1 MFHHCLSYCLK
12 HNVFVINIQ
21 FSIMERKKAIIL
33 LLVLQLSICCD
44 GQTSQSLCKGDTCY
58 VSADDIFFLGE
69 MIHSNQLIILT
80 ADEIRVD
87 ESSGFIVIENVSN
100 LTISGGESGSLFEC
114 FENST
119 FGLHFKNT
127 TNVILTRLRIK
138 NCGSFVPKYLLP
150 YTTYLI
156 DTVVHGDYLQS
167 TSSSLLIEMSRNMK
181 LSRVHIENSP
191 EVALTIIDFEINVS
205 SNDPRF
211 SVHPFNPRV
220 TYNTVHNSFEASV
233 MMESLLLEKSVIANS
248 PTGIFSRSTGNI
260 LIKNV
265 EVINCSLIF
274 LWGGCVTVRES
285 LTMNS
290 SLLYMRHHHL
300 HVIGG
305 RILFYGNNTITKLL
319 QVLDCHLFI
328 KDNSEVMFKNI
339 FNSYDTIVF
348 VYSSNMTLH
357 RSTVTFTGITRTYHI
372 FDLHTSYLNMV
383 NNSSLIITNIS
394 MDDFGALVLLE
405 QSRWTMEYS
414 TGLFIT
420 NNLQLSI
427 KFNQM
432 NASIDGQVRIANN
445 TLKYNSLSSGVL
457 HIDNSSVVFHGS
469 LEVVDNREIGAITAS
484 NSDLYLINTATFS
497 NNYASNGG
505 AITLISSFMYVSPNA
520 TVEFTRNFARWF
532 GGAIYISKPRID
544 YTTCNTF
551 ICSIRVPYD
560 TAKCKW
566 FSITFNQNKAGIAG
580 NAIYGGYT
588 FACSPSQRCNLCY
601 DYYGPEIY
609 VYNGVKDSS
618 DLSDFTSDP
627 TRVCFCENGIP
638 DCYKC
643 TDSIAV
649 HPGEYFNLSVATV
662 GYGLGT
668 VPGSVI
674 AMGSRDVSEGL
685 LFGNELQNSQEV
697 RGTECQDVRY
707 SVMSERDI
715 DQIALAVEMQSLL
728 VSPYDASVSISQLD
742 PVEKFSVKFFH
753 IPIFLDVHLLP
764 CPVGFQLVR
773 GKCDCHQILLDN
785 NIDTCFFSNGTGH
798 ILRLAPYWIGLP
810 NYKNLS
816 IIVHPH
822 CPFDYCQSKDIS
834 ITAEFPNTQCQYQ
847 RSGVL
852 CGSCCEGLSIILG
865 SSECKKCSNSYL
877 GLVGIFILAG
887 IVLVVILSLLNMTV
901 SVGTLN
907 GLILFANT
915 LQANHTTFLPPTTY
929 NNLVLFF
936 STFIAWL
943 NLDLGIPTCFFD
955 GLTTYIKTW
964 LQFLFPLYILALCG
978 VIIIASKYSIRV
990 TELFGSNAVSVL
1002 ATLVLLSYTKILRI
1016 LITVFSFTTLTGS
1029 QGYHSVVWLAD
1040 GNIKYF
1046 EPKHAILFL
1055 VALLVLLLLGVP
1067 YTLTLTAAP
1076 WIQRSRFPWVSSLYN
1091 KFKPLFDAYMG
1102 PYKDSC
1108 CYWTGMLLL
1117 VRVVLIVLFSSIGNT
1132 NTVAGPQLNLLFL
1145 SIASSLL
1152 LAFTSALRPYK
1163 NKLLNGLEIFHLTIL
1178 LTLSLSNLYF
1188 SNLNSSNG
1196 PRTYIYT
1203 VLVGISFLVLF
1214 GVCISHIWYRVKK
1227 TGTGRR
1233 PEPPEREEEEWRPL
1247 WQRAR
1252 ITAEDEDKDREVSIL
1267 TAGATNTISYR
1278 GRRESLEELIA
1289 DNAQTAMR

>member
-1 MFHHCLSYCLK
+1 
-12 HNVFVINIQ
+12 
-21 FSIMERKKAIIL
+21 MEGKKAIIL
-33 LLVLQLSICCD
+33 LLVLQLTICCD
-44 GQTSQSLCKGDTCY
+44 GQSSQSLCKGDTCY

-80 ADEIRVD
+80 SVEISVD

-100 LTISGGESGSLFEC
+100 LTISGGESGSLIEC
-114 FENST
+114 FEDSS

-127 TNVILTRLRIK
+127 TNVILTRLRIN
-138 NCGSFVPKYLLP
+138 NCGSFIPKYLMQYISENHQITINYNYLP
-150 YTTYLI
+150 SFSHLT
-156 DTVVHGDYLQS
+156 
-167 TSSSLLIEMSRNMK
+167 SLLIELSRNMK
-181 LSRVHIENSP
+181 LSSVHIENCP
-191 EVALTIIDFEINVS
+191 GVALTVTDYTTNKNSID
-205 SNDPRF
+205 PML
-211 SVHPFNPRV
+211 SVNPKLKLSDD
-220 TYNTVHNSFEASV
+220 TISHSPEGSV
-233 MMESLLLEKSVIANS
+233 MMESLLLEKTIIANS
-248 PTGIFSRSTGNI
+248 PAGIISRSKGHI
-260 LIKNV
+260 LINTL
-265 EVINCSLIF
+265 EVINCRVTF
-274 LWGGCVTVRES
+274 LCEGYVTVRES
-285 LTMNS
+285 LTMNNS
-290 SLLYMRHHHL
+290 SLYIKYQHL
-300 HVIGG
+300 HVIGSN
-305 RILFYGNNTITKLL
+305 ILFYVLQTFNCYLL
-319 QVLDCHLFI
+319 LT
-328 KDNSEVMFKNI
+328 DNSKMMFKNMT
-339 FNSYDTIVF
+339 F
-348 VYSSNMTLH
+348 SSTYPIIANIWCSNITLN
-357 RSTVTFTGITRTYHI
+357 RSTLTFTEINGGNGFQI
-372 FDLHTSYLNMV
+372 LHFRNGHLNIV
-383 NNSSLIITNIS
+383 NKSSLIITNIS
-394 MDDFGALVLLE
+394 AKLAAQASLLE
-405 QSRWTMEYS
+405 QTKWTMEHS
-414 TGLFIT
+414 TSLYIT
-420 NNLQLSI
+420 NNLQLTI
-427 KFNQM
+427 ILNEI
-432 NASIDGQVRIANN
+432 NASISGQVRIENN
-445 TLKYNSLSSGVL
+445 TIRREIPHYGVF
-457 HIDNSSVVFHGS
+457 DMRDSAVFFHGS
-469 LEVVDNREIGAITAS
+469 LEVVGNREEGAITALRT
-484 NSDLYLINTATFS
+484 DLFFNNVATFS
-497 NNYASNGG
+497 NNFASNGG
-505 AITLISSFMYVSPNA
+505 AITLISSSMYVSPNA
-520 TVEFTRNFARWF
+520 TVEFNRNSARWF
-532 GGAIYISKPRID
+532 GGAIYISKPRTD
-544 YTTCNTF
+544 YATCDTF
-551 ICSIRVPYD
+551 ICSIRVQKYTSSAD
-560 TAKCKW
+560 CQLFSTSFADCQWFSTSSADCQW
-566 FSITFNQNKAGIAG
+566 FSITFNQNKAGRAG

-588 FACSPSQRCNLCY
+588 SVCSPSQRCSKCANVNHSGMY
-601 DYYGPEIY
+601 K
-609 VYNGVKDSS
+609 YNGVKDFS
-618 DLSDFTSDP
+618 DLSNFTSDP

-638 DCYKC
+638 DCYKYN
-643 TDSIAV
+643 DSIAV

-674 AMGSRDVSEGL
+674 AMGSRDMSEGL
-685 LFGNELQNSQEV
+685 LFGSELQNSQEV

-707 SVMSERDI
+707 SVVSERDI
-715 DQIALAVEMQSLL
+715 EQVVMAVEIQSFI
-728 VSPYDASVSISQLD
+728 VSLREAQRIMRNIDLGPDKM
-742 PVEKFSVKFFH
+742 EFFH

-764 CPVGFQLVR
+764 CPVGFQLVK

-810 NYKNLS
+810 NDTNS
-816 IIVHPH
+816 SVIVHPH

-852 CGSCCEGLSIILG
+852 CGSCREGLSMILG

-907 GLILFANT
+907 GLILFANI
-915 LQANHTTFLPPTTY
+915 LQANHTTFLPSSTY

-964 LQFLFPLYILALCG
+964 LQFLFPLYILTLVG
-978 VIIIASKYSIRV
+978 FIIIASKCSTRV

-1046 EPKHAILFL
+1046 EPKHAIFFL

-1067 YTLTLTAAP
+1067 YTLILTAAP
-1076 WIQRSRFPWVSSLYN
+1076 WIQRSRFPWVSSRYN

-1108 CYWTGMLLL
+1108 RYWTGMLLL
-1117 VRVVLIVLFSSIGNT
+1117 VRVVLTVLFSSISNT
-1132 NTVAGPQLNLLFL
+1132 NTVVGPQLNLLFL

-1152 LAFTSALRPYK
+1152 LAFTSALQPYK
-1163 NKLLNGLEIFHLTIL
+1163 NKLLNRLEIFHLTIL
-1178 LTLSLSNLYF
+1178 LMLSLSNMYF
-1188 SNLNSSNG
+1188 SNLKTSKG

-1233 PEPPEREEEEWRPL
+1233 PEPPGREEEEWHPL

-1252 ITAEDEDKDREVSIL
+1252 IRAEDEDEDREVSIL
-1267 TAGATNTISYR
+1267 TAAATNTISYR
-1278 GRRESLEELIA
+1278 GKRDSLEELIE
-1289 DNAQTAMR
+1289 DNAQTQMSL

>member
-1 MFHHCLSYCLK
+1 
-12 HNVFVINIQ
+12 
-21 FSIMERKKAIIL
+21 MEGKKAIIL

-44 GQTSQSLCKGDTCY
+44 GQTSQSLCKEDTCY
-58 VSADDIFFLGE
+58 VSADDILFLGE
-69 MIHSNQLIILT
+69 IIHSNQLIILT
-80 ADEIRVD
+80 SVEIIRVD
-87 ESSGFIVIENVSN
+87 ESSGFVNESSDFILIENVSN
-100 LTISGGESGSLFEC
+100 LTISGGESGSLIEC
-114 FENST
+114 FEDSH

-127 TNVILTRLRIK
+127 TDVILTRLRIK
-138 NCGSFVPKYLLP
+138 NCGFYRPALHPSRYRYNDSIGYNYFYFSN
-150 YTTYLI
+150 I
-156 DTVVHGDYLQS
+156 
-167 TSSSLLIEMSRNMK
+167 SSLTSLFIELSRNMK
-181 LSRVHIENSP
+181 LSSVHIENCP
-191 EVALTIIDFEINVS
+191 GVALAITDYTTDES
-205 SNDPRF
+205 SADNMC
-211 SVHPFNPRV
+211 SV
-220 TYNTVHNSFEASV
+220 NSPGDSV
-233 MMESLLLEKSVIANS
+233 IMESLLLEKTVIANC
-248 PTGIFSRSTGNI
+248 PTGIISKSKGDI
-260 LIKNV
+260 LIRNV
-265 EVINCSLIF
+265 EAINSILHF
-274 LWGGCVTVRES
+274 LCGELTVRES
-285 LTMNS
+285 LTMNN
-290 SLLYMRHHHL
+290 SLLNTLYQNL
-300 HVIGG
+300 SVIGG
-305 RILFYGNNTITKLL
+305 KILFYGKNKEERFLEANYCQLLIT
-319 QVLDCHLFI
+319 
-328 KDNSEVMFKNI
+328 DNSEVMFRNI
-339 FNSYDTIVF
+339 TQFDSCMVAVRF
-348 VYSSNMTLH
+348 SNITLH
-357 RSTVTFTGITRTYHI
+357 SSTLTFTDITGALST
-372 FDLHTSYLNMV
+372 FYLAKSHFNMV
-383 NNSSLIITNIS
+383 NKSSLTFINIKLS
-394 MDDFGALVLLE
+394 VDSSYLTWFE
-405 QSRWTMEYS
+405 SSTWTMECG

-420 NNLQLSI
+420 NNLDVCISI
-427 KFNQM
+427 YEM
-432 NASIDGQVRIANN
+432 NVSISGYVRIANN
-445 TLKYNSLSSGVL
+445 TARNNQVCFGFLLIQDSAVS
-457 HIDNSSVVFHGS
+457 FHGS
-469 LEVVDNREIGAITAS
+469 LEMIENRENGAITAS
-484 NSDLYLINTATFS
+484 NSDLFFNGSATFS
-497 NNYASNGG
+497 DNYASNGG
-505 AITLISSFMYVSPNA
+505 AITLISSSMYVSPTA
-520 TVEFTRNFARWF
+520 TVEFNRNFARWF
-532 GGAIYISKPRID
+532 GGAIYISKPRRNYGKYGIL
-544 YTTCNTF
+544 
-551 ICSIRVPYD
+551 ICSIQMPYD
-560 TAKCKW
+560 TANSQW

-588 FACSPSQRCNLCY
+588 SACSPCQRCS
-601 DYYGPEIY
+601 DRYYGKEIY
-609 VYNGVKDSS
+609 IYDGFNDSS
-618 DLSDFTSDP
+618 DLSNFTSDP

-638 DCYKC
+638 DCYKVK
-643 TDSIAV
+643 DSITV

-662 GYGLGT
+662 GYGLDT
-668 VPGSVI
+668 VPGYVI
-674 AMGSRDVSEGL
+674 AMGSRDISEGL

-728 VSPYDASVSISQLD
+728 VSLYDASASISQLD
-742 PVEKFSVKFFH
+742 SFIISVKFFH

-816 IIVHPH
+816 IIVHPQ
-822 CPFDYCQSKDIS
+822 CPLDYCQSKDIS
-834 ITAEFPNTQCQYQ
+834 ITVEFPNTQCQYQ

-852 CGSCCEGLSIILG
+852 CGSCREGLSMILG

-907 GLILFANT
+907 GLILFANI
-915 LQANHTTFLPPTTY
+915 LQANHTTFLPSTTY

-936 STFIAWL
+936 SAFIAWL

-955 GLTTYIKTW
+955 GLTTYIKTC
-964 LQFLFPLYILALCG
+964 LQFLFPLYILTLVG
-978 VIIIASKYSIRV
+978 VIIIASKYSIRL

-1002 ATLVLLSYTKILRI
+1002 ATLVLLSYAKILRI

-1067 YTLTLTAAP
+1067 YTLILTAAP
-1076 WIQRSRFPWVSSLYN
+1076 WIQRSRFLWVSSLYN

-1108 CYWTGMLLL
+1108 RYWTGMLLL
-1117 VRVVLIVLFSSIGNT
+1117 VRVVLTVLFSSIGNT

-1178 LTLSLSNLYF
+1178 LTLSLSNLFF

-1233 PEPPEREEEEWRPL
+1233 PEPPEREEEEWHPL

-1252 ITAEDEDKDREVSIL
+1252 ITAEDEDEDREVSIL

>member
-1 MFHHCLSYCLK
+1 M
-12 HNVFVINIQ
+12 
-21 FSIMERKKAIIL
+21 MERKKAIIL

-44 GQTSQSLCKGDTCY
+44 GQTSQSLCKVDTCY

-80 ADEIRVD
+80 SDEINVD

-100 LTISGGESGSLFEC
+100 LTISGGESGSLIEC
-114 FENST
+114 FEDST
-119 FGLHFKNT
+119 FGLYFKNT

-150 YTTYLI
+150 YTTEGIVTLLYLKNYPRNI
-156 DTVVHGDYLQS
+156 SCLT
-167 TSSSLLIEMSRNMK
+167 SLLIEMSRNMK
-181 LSRVHIENSP
+181 LSMVHIENSP
-191 EVALTIIDFEINVS
+191 KVALTIIDYEINES
-205 SNDPRF
+205 SKDPML
-211 SVHPFNPRV
+211 SVHPCNRRL
-220 TYNTVHNSFEASV
+220 THDTMHNSFESS
-233 MMESLLLEKSVIANS
+233 MIPSSLLLENSVIANS
-248 PTGIFSRSTGNI
+248 PTGILSRSTSNNI

-274 LWGGCVTVRES
+274 LWGGHVTVREN

-290 SLLYMRHHHL
+290 SSLYMRHHHL

-305 RILFYGNNTITKLL
+305 RILFYGNSKRDKLL
-319 QVLDCHLFI
+319 QVIHCQLFI
-328 KDNSEVMFKNI
+328 KDNSEVTFKNI
-339 FNSYDTIVF
+339 PYRYLTIAF
-348 VYSSNMTLH
+348 VCSSNMTLH
-357 RSTVTFTGITRTYHI
+357 RSTVTFTGITRTYRI

-394 MDDFGALVLLE
+394 MDDYCAFVFLE
-405 QSRWTMEYS
+405 ESRWTMEYS

-420 NNLQLSI
+420 NNHELSI
-427 KFNQM
+427 NFLQM

-445 TLKYNSLSSGVL
+445 TIRYDCLYGVL
-457 HIDNSSVVFHGS
+457 FIKNSSVVFHGS
-469 LEVVDNREIGAITAS
+469 LEVVENREYGAITAS
-484 NSDLYLINTATFS
+484 NSDLFFINTAIFS
-497 NNYASNGG
+497 DNYASNGG
-505 AITLISSFMYVSPNA
+505 AITLISSFMYVSVNA
-520 TVEFTRNFARWF
+520 TVVFTRNFARWF
-532 GGAIYISKPRID
+532 GGAIYISKPRRD
-544 YTTCNTF
+544 YATCGTF
-551 ICSIRVPYD
+551 ICSIRVQND
-560 TAKCKW
+560 ATNCQW

-588 FACSPSQRCNLCY
+588 SVCFPSQRCRHC
-601 DYYGPEIY
+601 YYGTDIY
-609 VYNGVKDSS
+609 VYNGVNDSS
-618 DLSDFTSDP
+618 DLSNFTSDP

-638 DCYKC
+638 DCFKVH
-643 TDSIAV
+643 DSITV

-662 GYGLGT
+662 GYGLGS

-674 AMGSRDVSEGL
+674 AMGSRDMSEGL

-707 SVMSERDI
+707 SVVSERDI
-715 DQIALAVEMQSLL
+715 EQVVMAVEMQSFLESL
-728 VSPYDASVSISQLD
+728 NDASISISQLRTF
-742 PVEKFSVKFFH
+742 KILSVKFFH

-785 NIDTCFFSNGTGH
+785 NIDACFFSNGTGH

-810 NYKNLS
+810 NHTNLS
-816 IIVHPH
+816 VIVHPH
-822 CPFDYCQSKDIS
+822 CPLDYCQSKDIS

-852 CGSCCEGLSIILG
+852 CGSCREGLSMILG

-907 GLILFANT
+907 GLILFANI
-915 LQANHTTFLPPTTY
+915 LQANHTTFLPSTTY

-964 LQFLFPLYILALCG
+964 LQFLFPLYILALVG
-978 VIIIASKYSIRV
+978 VIIIASKYSIRL

-1067 YTLTLTAAP
+1067 YTLILTAAP
-1076 WIQRSRFPWVSSLYN
+1076 WIQRSRFLWVSSLYN

-1108 CYWTGMLLL
+1108 RYWTGMLLL
-1117 VRVVLIVLFSSIGNT
+1117 VRVVLIVLFSSISNT

-1163 NKLLNGLEIFHLTIL
+1163 NKLLNKLEIFHLIFL
-1178 LTLSLSNLYF
+1178 LTFSFSNFYF
-1188 SNLNSSNG
+1188 SNLNTKDG

-1227 TGTGRR
+1227 TGIGRR
-1233 PEPPEREEEEWRPL
+1233 SEPPEREEEEWHPL

-1278 GRRESLEELIA
+1278 DRRESLEELIA
-1289 DNAQTAMR
+1289 DNAQTEII

>member
-1 MFHHCLSYCLK
+1 
-12 HNVFVINIQ
+12 
-21 FSIMERKKAIIL
+21 
-33 LLVLQLSICCD
+33 
-44 GQTSQSLCKGDTCY
+44 
-58 VSADDIFFLGE
+58 
-69 MIHSNQLIILT
+69 
-80 ADEIRVD
+80 
-87 ESSGFIVIENVSN
+87 
-100 LTISGGESGSLFEC
+100 
-114 FENST
+114 
-119 FGLHFKNT
+119 
-127 TNVILTRLRIK
+127 
-138 NCGSFVPKYLLP
+138 
-150 YTTYLI
+150 
-156 DTVVHGDYLQS
+156 
-167 TSSSLLIEMSRNMK
+167 MK
-181 LSRVHIENSP
+181 LLRVHIENSP
-191 EVALTIIDFEINVS
+191 GVALTIIDYEIDQS
-205 SNDPRF
+205 SKDPML
-211 SVHPFNPRV
+211 SVNPKLRL
-220 TYNTVHNSFEASV
+220 THDTMHNSFEGLVIPS
-233 MMESLLLEKSVIANS
+233 SLVLEKSVIANS
-248 PTGIFSRSTGNI
+248 PAGIFSRSTGNI

-265 EVINCSLIF
+265 EVINCLLIF
-274 LWGGCVTVRES
+274 LWGGRVTVRES

-290 SLLYMRHHHL
+290 SSLYMRHHHL

-305 RILFYGNNTITKLL
+305 RILFYGNNTKTKLQ
-319 QVLDCHLFI
+319 QVLDCQLFI

-339 FNSYDTIVF
+339 SYSHDTIAF
-348 VYSSNMTLH
+348 VCSSNMTLQ

-394 MDDFGALVLLE
+394 MDDYCAFVLLE

-414 TGLFIT
+414 TGLFFT

-427 KFNQM
+427 NFNQM
-432 NASIDGQVRIANN
+432 IASIDGQVRIANN
-445 TLKYNSLSSGVL
+445 TVKYNSLSSGVL
-457 HIDNSSVVFHGS
+457 HIHNSSVIFHGS

-484 NSDLYLINTATFS
+484 NSDLYFINTATFS

-505 AITLISSFMYVSPNA
+505 AITLISSFMYVFPNT
-520 TVEFTRNFARWF
+520 TVEFTRNFAKWF
-532 GGAIYISKPRID
+532 GGAIYISNPRRN
-544 YTTCNTF
+544 YATCDDDAF

-560 TAKCKW
+560 TANCQL

-588 FACSPSQRCNLCY
+588 LACSPSQRCRHC
-601 DYYGPEIY
+601 YYGTETY
-609 VYNGVKDSS
+609 VYYDGIKNSS
-618 DLSDFTSDP
+618 DLSKFTSDP

-638 DCYKC
+638 DCYKIN
-643 TDSIAV
+643 DSIAV

-674 AMGSRDVSEGL
+674 AMGSRDISEGL
-685 LFGNELQNSQEV
+685 LFGNELQKSQEV

-707 SVMSERDI
+707 SVVSERDI
-715 DQIALAVEMQSLL
+715 EQVVMAVEMQSFP
-728 VSPYDASVSISQLD
+728 VSLFFASASFYSLELFGIISTR
-742 PVEKFSVKFFH
+742 FFH

-810 NYKNLS
+810 NHTNMS
-816 IIVHPH
+816 VIIHPH

-852 CGSCCEGLSIILG
+852 CGSCREGLSMILG

-907 GLILFANT
+907 GLILFANI
-915 LQANHTTFLPPTTY
+915 LQANHTTFLPSTTY

-964 LQFLFPLYILALCG
+964 LQFLFPLYILALVG
-978 VIIIASKYSIRV
+978 VIIITSKYSIKV
-990 TELFGSNAVSVL
+990 TDLFGSNTVSVL

-1029 QGYHSVVWLAD
+1029 QGYHSVVWLAN
-1040 GNIKYF
+1040 GNVKYF

-1067 YTLTLTAAP
+1067 YTLILTAAP
-1076 WIQRSRFPWVSSLYN
+1076 WIQRSRFLWVSCFYN
-1091 KFKPLFDAYMG
+1091 KFKPLLDAYMG

-1108 CYWTGMLLL
+1108 RYWTGMLLL
-1117 VRVVLIVLFSSIGNT
+1117 VRVVLIVLFSSFSNT
-1132 NTVAGPQLNLLFL
+1132 NTVAGPQLNLLFI
-1145 SIASSLL
+1145 SIASTLL

-1163 NKLLNGLEIFHLTIL
+1163 NKLLNKLEVFHLTIL
-1178 LTLSLSNLYF
+1178 LILSLSNMYF
-1188 SNLNSSNG
+1188 SNLNTSKG
-1196 PRTYIYT
+1196 PRTYIYSL
-1203 VLVGISFLVLF
+1203 LVGISFLVLF

-1233 PEPPEREEEEWRPL
+1233 PEPPEREEEEWHPL

-1252 ITAEDEDKDREVSIL
+1252 IRAEDEDEDREVSIL

-1278 GRRESLEELIA
+1278 DRRESLEELIA
-1289 DNAQTAMR
+1289 DNAQRQM

>member
-1 MFHHCLSYCLK
+1 
-12 HNVFVINIQ
+12 
-21 FSIMERKKAIIL
+21 MEGKKAIIL
-33 LLVLQLSICCD
+33 LLVLQLTICCD
-44 GQTSQSLCKGDTCY
+44 GQTSQSLCKVDTCY

-80 ADEIRVD
+80 AVEISVD

-100 LTISGGESGSLFEC
+100 LTISGGESGSLIEC
-114 FENST
+114 FEDSS

-127 TNVILTRLRIK
+127 TDVILTRLRIK
-138 NCGSFVPKYLLP
+138 NCGSFVPKYLLQ
-150 YTTYLI
+150 YTSYFNESN
-156 DTVVHGDYLQS
+156 VNDYYPPSIFFPL
-167 TSSSLLIEMSRNMK
+167 TSLLIEMSRNMK
-181 LSRVHIENSP
+181 LLRVHIENSP
-191 EVALTIIDFEINVS
+191 GVALTIIDYEIDQS
-205 SNDPRF
+205 SKGPML
-211 SVHPFNPRV
+211 SVNPKLRL
-220 TYNTVHNSFEASV
+220 THDTMHNSFEGLVIPS
-233 MMESLLLEKSVIANS
+233 SLLLEKSVITNS
-248 PTGIFSRSTGNI
+248 PAGIFSRSTGNI

-265 EVINCSLIF
+265 EVINCLLIF
-274 LWGGCVTVRES
+274 LWGGRVTVRES

-290 SLLYMRHHHL
+290 SSLYMRHHHL

-305 RILFYGNNTITKLL
+305 TILFYGNNTKTKLL
-319 QVLDCHLFI
+319 QLLDCHLFI

-339 FNSYDTIVF
+339 SYSHDTIAF
-348 VYSSNMTLH
+348 VCSSNMTLH
-357 RSTVTFTGITRTYHI
+357 RSTVTFTGITRTYRI
-372 FDLHTSYLNMV
+372 FYLHTSYLNMV

-394 MDDFGALVLLE
+394 MDDFGAFVLLE

-427 KFNQM
+427 NFNQM
-432 NASIDGQVRIANN
+432 NASIDGQVQIANN
-445 TLKYNSLSSGVL
+445 TVKYNSLSSGVL

-532 GGAIYISKPRID
+532 GGAIYISKPRTD
-544 YTTCNTF
+544 YATCNTF

-588 FACSPSQRCNLCY
+588 FACSPSQSCRHC
-601 DYYGPEIY
+601 YYGPDIY
-609 VYNGVKDSS
+609 VYNGVIDSS
-618 DLSDFTSDP
+618 DLSDFTSEP

-638 DCYKC
+638 DCYKY

-674 AMGSRDVSEGL
+674 AMGSRDMSEGL
-685 LFGNELQNSQEV
+685 SFGNELQNSQEV

-707 SVMSERDI
+707 SVVSERDI
-715 DQIALAVEMQSLL
+715 EQIVMAVKIQSFL
-728 VSPYDASVSISQLD
+728 ISQDYASGSSYALID
-742 PVEKFSVKFFH
+742 FGIISTEFFH

-764 CPVGFQLVR
+764 CPVGFQLMR

-810 NYKNLS
+810 NDTNS
-816 IIVHPH
+816 SVIVHPQ

-852 CGSCCEGLSIILG
+852 CGSCREGLSMILG

-907 GLILFANT
+907 GLIFFANI
-915 LQANHTTFLPPTTY
+915 LQANNTTFLPSFTY
-929 NNLVLFF
+929 NNLVFFF

-964 LQFLFPLYILALCG
+964 LQFVFPLYILALVG
-978 VIIIASKYSIRV
+978 FIIIASKYSIRL
-990 TELFGSNAVSVL
+990 TDLFGSNAVSVL

-1076 WIQRSRFPWVSSLYN
+1076 WIQRSRFLWVSSLYN
-1091 KFKPLFDAYMG
+1091 KFKPLLDAYMG
-1102 PYKDSC
+1102 PYKDNC
-1108 CYWTGMLLL
+1108 RYWTGMLLL
-1117 VRVVLIVLFSSIGNT
+1117 VRVVLIVLFSSIGDT
-1132 NTVAGPQLNLLFL
+1132 NIVASPQLNLLFI

-1163 NKLLNGLEIFHLTIL
+1163 NKLLNKLEIFHLTFL
-1178 LTLSLSNLYF
+1178 LTLSLSNLYL
-1188 SNLNSSNG
+1188 SNLNTKDE
-1196 PRTYIYT
+1196 PHTYIYT
-1203 VLVGISFLVLF
+1203 VHVGISFLVLF

-1227 TGTGRR
+1227 TGTERR
-1233 PEPPEREEEEWRPL
+1233 SEPPEREEEEWHPL

-1252 ITAEDEDKDREVSIL
+1252 ITAEDEDKDTEISIL

-1289 DNAQTAMR
+1289 DNAQTQI